1 MIYLVRYAEIALKG
15 KNRKDFENKLVENL
29 RVCARNS
36 GFEIKINKI
45 QGRFLVVCDN
55 EIDFRKVFG
64 IVSFSPCIRTELE
77 LEAIF
82 SEALKIAEKYS
93 KTSTFRISAKKLT
106 KDFGLSSMELN
117 SKVGAFIAEKTGFKV
132 KLDKPDLDF
141 GIELIGKE
149 AFVFDK
155 TIACFGG
162 LPVGIEGK
170 VLVLLS
176 DEQSVLAGLLM
187 MKRGCA
193 IEIVGFSEVSVRELS
208 LLQAFCPYKLVFH
221 KVNVASELDKIALS
235 LGCKAF
241 IAGDTICDLPVY
253 PINIIILRPLVAFS
267 DSEIKAELDKF
278 RKESFE

>member
-29 RVCARNS
+29 RVCAQNS

-45 QGRFLVVCDN
+45 QGRFLVSCDQN
-55 EIDFRKVFG
+55 IDFRNVFG

-77 LEAIF
+77 LEAIC
-82 SEALKIAEKYS
+82 SEAFKMAEKYP
-93 KTSTFRISAKKLT
+93 KTTTFRISAKKLT

-132 KLDKPDLDF
+132 KLDNPDLDL
-141 GIELIGKE
+141 GIELIGKD

-176 DEQSVLAGLLM
+176 DEKSALAGLLM

-193 IEIVGFSEVSVRELS
+193 IEVASVSEGFSEKNLP
-208 LLQAFCPYKLVFH
+208 LLQAYSPNELVFYEI
-221 KVNVASELDKIALS
+221 KELSELYELS
-235 LGCKAF
+235 QKLDCKAT
-241 IAGDTICDLPVY
+241 IVGDTIASLKDYSSDLL
-253 PINIIILRPLVAFS
+253 ILRPLISFS
-267 DSEIKAELDKF
+267 DEEILSEIKKYELSD
-278 RKESFE
+278 